1 MIYSEVVFIKEKR
14 LKNVILIVYM
24 FEFSKIIFFFED
36 FSF

>member
-14 LKNVILIVYM
+14 LKNVILIVDM

-36 FSF
+36 F